1 MLQSLHVHNFA
12 LIEDAKIDFAPGFN
26 IFTGETGAGKSIIMG
41 ALKIGMGGKLPKDML
56 RDPEKEGF
64 CQLLFFIDDESLVK
78 QLQELGV
85 TPSEDGEIIITRRIV
100 NGRTMNTI
108 NDQTVTAAKLKDV
121 SALLV
126 DMHAQHEQQILLKKA
141 EH

>member
-1 MLQSLHVHNFA
+1 M
-12 LIEDAKIDFAPGFN
+12 
-26 IFTGETGAGKSIIMG
+26 
-41 ALKIGMGGKLPKDML
+41 
-56 RDPEKEGF
+56 
-64 CQLLFFIDDESLVK
+64 K

-126 DMHAQHEQQILLKKA
+126 DMHAQHEQQTC
-141 EH
+141 